1 MWLFESLEGRLAVAL
16 GIGLLIGSERERRKG
31 SGPAR
36 EAAGVRTFAL
46 VALVGGAAGA
56 LGDALAVAAG
66 ALAVG
71 SLATASYVLGDR
83 KDPGLTSEAALVLA
97 YALGALAQTEPR
109 AALACGVLATT
120 LLALRAPLHR
130 FTRLLS
136 EDELRD
142 ALVFAVAAAVVLP
155 LLPDRP
161 LDPWGTLNPFTLWR
175 LVVVLMM
182 MSAAG
187 YLAQRALGPRY
198 GMAVAGLAGGFVSGS
213 ATIAAMGSRARS
225 TPDLLRAACAGGTA
239 SMVATFVQLAILVGA
254 ADPSLLAMLAWP
266 LGVGGGLAAGW
277 AGVAAWGARHDDA
290 AAPKGHAFKLSTAIL
305 FAVLVTVVGVAS
317 TLAREWLGAGGALA
331 TSAVAGLADAHSSSA
346 AAAAMSAAGR
356 LDRTIA
362 AAAVLVAVTAN
373 SATKV
378 VLAFTSGPR
387 RYAFAISA
395 GLVLVLAGMWLAASI
410 AVL

>member
-1 MWLFESLEGRLAVAL
+1 MKLRRRAGLIRFGRPSHRP
-16 GIGLLIGSERERRKG
+16 LIASH
-31 SGPAR
+31 
-36 EAAGVRTFAL
+36 
-46 VALVGGAAGA
+46 GGARPIR
-56 LGDALAVAAG
+56 LGE
-66 ALAVG
+66 
-71 SLATASYVLGDR
+71 ASR
-83 KDPGLTSEAALVLA
+83 
-97 YALGALAQTEPR
+97 R
-109 AALACGVLATT
+109 C
-120 LLALRAPLHR
+120 
-130 FTRLLS
+130 
-136 EDELRD
+136 
-142 ALVFAVAAAVVLP
+142 
-155 LLPDRP
+155 
-161 LDPWGTLNPFTLWR
+161 
-175 LVVVLMM
+175 
-182 MSAAG
+182 
-187 YLAQRALGPRY
+187 
-198 GMAVAGLAGGFVSGS
+198 
-213 ATIAAMGSRARS
+213 
-225 TPDLLRAACAGGTA
+225 
-239 SMVATFVQLAILVGA
+239 
-254 ADPSLLAMLAWP
+254 
-266 LGVGGGLAAGW
+266 
-277 AGVAAWGARHDDA
+277 HDDA